1 MPCVSRK
8 STLNLSPVASPVLQ
22 IGSLPSHSD
31 WEVAAA
37 PLSKPA
43 SDEYIRLTVPQ
54 PFVSFSGETFQP
66 LSRHVPLRDPD
77 VNTAYLAE
85 RRGEKVGRV
94 GKNYPGGPLL
104 TVLDRFI
111 TRSKFKCVEVAGND
125 SWTSCSPSL
134 SQL

>member
-1 MPCVSRK
+1 M
-8 STLNLSPVASPVLQ
+8 LQ

-54 PFVSFSGETFQP
+54 PFVSFPGETFQP

-94 GKNYPGGPLL
+94 GKKLPQRPAPNRVGQVYSQVEIQMCGGRRERLVDQLFPIVV
-104 TVLDRFI
+104 TVVNLRLP
-111 TRSKFKCVEVAGND
+111 TPATGYER
-125 SWTSCSPSL
+125 
-134 SQL
+134 